1 MKLIVCIL
9 ALLAGTLQT
18 LRAQM
23 WTESDGAAPGPVEL
37 VDKLNNQVPL
47 DAKFRDEDG
56 KEVQLG
62 DYVKDRPVA
71 LILVWYKCTS
81 VCSMTFDAAVRSFN
95 DSTKALGKDYE
106 VVTISLSPKEAYTDA
121 VAKKADVVKFYAK
134 ANGDS
139 SWHFLVGDREN
150 IDKVAESVGFRFRFH
165 ELKGTVDHPSGM
177 VLLTSG
183 GKVSSYLYGNSFAG
197 KDFDSALAVAAG
209 GKVKQVQKKPDIP
222 LYCIAMYD
230 PTTGKY
236 TLLIDNLLK
245 ITGIFTVIFVAGG
258 VLWLS
263 LSKKNKNGMTQGG
276 AAHRTQI

>member
-1 MKLIVCIL
+1 MKIVFCLL
-9 ALLAGTLQT
+9 ALLAGMLHPI
-18 LRAQM
+18 RAQM
-23 WTESDGAAPGPVEL
+23 WTESDGVAPGPVEL

-47 DAKFRDEDG
+47 DASFRDENG
-56 KEVQLG
+56 NEVKLG
-62 DYVKDRPVA
+62 DFFKDRPVA

-81 VCSMTFDAAVRSFN
+81 VCSMTFDASVRSFN
-95 DSTKALGKDYE
+95 DSTQALGKDYD

-121 VAKKADVVKFYAK
+121 VAKKSDVTKFYAK
-134 ANGDS
+134 GNADS
-139 SWHFLVGDREN
+139 SWHFLVGDRAN

-177 VLLTSG
+177 VLLTPA
-183 GKVSSYLYGNSFAG
+183 GKVSSYLYGNTFAG
-197 KDFDSALAVAAG
+197 KDLDSALVTAAG
-209 GKVKQVQKKPDIP
+209 GKVKQVQKKPNIP

-245 ITGIFTVIFVAGG
+245 VTGIITVIVVASG

-263 LSKKNKNGMTQGG
+263 LSKRNKNGMTQGG
-276 AAHRTQI
+276 AVHRT